1 MLEFGIE
8 KYAISFNFC
17 FKSSSVT
24 WNVANPAASN
34 ANAYVFLC
42 SQNDQGGVVGIAWVD
57 GTCDSTKGYRSSI
70 NEYLRNDVVTAS
82 VRFLNQT

>member
-1 MLEFGIE
+1 MKCI
-8 KYAISFNFC
+8 FNVRFN
-17 FKSSSVT
+17 SSSVT
-24 WNVANPAASN
+24 WNIANPAASN

-42 SQNDQGGVVGIAWVD
+42 SQNDAGGVVGIAWVD

-82 VRFLNQT
+82 VRFSNQTLEN